1 MNSLLRFLCNLF
13 PPRLPRF
20 GREDVASTAE
30 YYNRLARNHEA
41 TINPLD
47 LWMRRISTQP
57 AMRLRPFKAAKKVP
71 QQILRRAAR
80 QESRG
85 KRTVVLAGSFASAEY
100 PWLTQ
105 ALRTLNRTLRARP
118 VWMNKDYLLSKVLHW
133 AHRLGPYHQRFIR
146 SATFAKAFLL
156 WR

>member
-1 MNSLLRFLCNLF
+1 VSEALGPMNSLYQSMCSLF

-41 TINPLD
+41 TINPPD
-47 LWMRRISTQP
+47 LWMGRISTQL
-57 AMRLRPFKAAKKVP
+57 AVRIRPFKTARKVP
-71 QQILRRAAR
+71 RR
-80 QESRG
+80 
-85 KRTVVLAGSFASAEY
+85 KRTVVLAGSFASSEY

-105 ALRTLNRTLRARP
+105 ALRTLRTTLRARP
-118 VWMNKDYLLSKVLHW
+118 VWINKDQLLSKVLNW
-133 AHRLGPYHQRFIR
+133 ARRLGPYRQRFIR
-146 SATFAKAFLL
+146 SATFAKTFLL

>member
-1 MNSLLRFLCNLF
+1 MSEALGPMNSLYQSMCSLF

-57 AMRLRPFKAAKKVP
+57 VMRIRPFRTAKKVP
-71 QQILRRAAR
+71 RR
-80 QESRG
+80 
-85 KRTVVLAGSFASAEY
+85 KRTVVLAGSFASTEY

-105 ALRTLNRTLRARP
+105 ALRTLRRTLRARP
-118 VWMNKDYLLSKVLHW
+118 VWINKDQLLSKVLNW
-133 AHRLGPYHQRFIR
+133 ARRLGPYRQRFIR
-146 SATFAKAFLL
+146 SATLAKAFLL